1 MTGKRGKFR
10 ILDTDR
16 DKRLSINEMMLTIE
30 NAFDIYLEEE
40 DITVLYE
47 NFNLDLNQDMYLTP
61 DELNRVKPQQIQAYL
76 QEFVAQSPSKKSRFS
91 QQVWLKPSTSTDLIF
106 KKVQD
111 RVQELMQVPTELIM
125 SSSFQVVRYGP
136 HGHYNAH
143 LDSSQLEEAS
153 QCCSEE
159 VKSNCRLCRYATI
172 LFYLNDVTEGGETA
186 FPLANNISYDIHKF
200 REEHLVNLQRF
211 CSKANLIVKPEKG
224 KIILWYNHFVD
235 EETGGLGA
243 LDELTWHGGCPVLQ
257 GEKWVANFWIIASE
271 KASKNIKS
279 EP

>member
-111 RVQELMQVPTELIM
+111 
-125 SSSFQVVRYGP
+125 SP